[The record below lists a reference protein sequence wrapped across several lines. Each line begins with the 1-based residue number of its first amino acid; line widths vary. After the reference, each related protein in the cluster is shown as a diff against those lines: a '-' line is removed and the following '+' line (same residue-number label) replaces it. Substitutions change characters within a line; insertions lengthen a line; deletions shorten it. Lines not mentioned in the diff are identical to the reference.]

1 MINYTDQRMLEVY
14 MRREKGLLI
23 VLSGP
28 SGVGKGTVCGALR
41 TQDTHIQYSVSA
53 TTRKPRKGE
62 QDGISY
68 FFKSKEEFK
77 RMISEKELL
86 EYAQYVDNYYG
97 TPRNYVEETLAKGH
111 DVILEIEVQGAL
123 QVKETFP
130 EGVFIFLMPPS
141 IKELRARIEGR
152 GTESKDLIDSRM
164 TIAKDEIDL
173 MDKYDYVVENDQ
185 VESAVERI
193 KSIVTA
199 ENCRKER
206 LIHLYKELVEE

>member
-1 MINYTDQRMLEVY
+1 MK
-14 MRREKGLLI
+14 REKGLLI

-41 TQDTHIQYSVSA
+41 KHDTHIRYSVSA

-62 QDGISY
+62 VEGINY
-68 FFKSKEEFK
+68 FFKEKQEFE
-77 RMISEKELL
+77 RMIAENELL

-97 TPRNYVEETLAKGH
+97 TPRKYVEETIAAGH

-123 QVKETFP
+123 QVKKTFP

-141 IKELRARIEGR
+141 LKELRSRIESR

-164 TIAKDEIDL
+164 TVAKDEIEL
-173 MDKYDYVVENDQ
+173 MDKYDYVVENDE